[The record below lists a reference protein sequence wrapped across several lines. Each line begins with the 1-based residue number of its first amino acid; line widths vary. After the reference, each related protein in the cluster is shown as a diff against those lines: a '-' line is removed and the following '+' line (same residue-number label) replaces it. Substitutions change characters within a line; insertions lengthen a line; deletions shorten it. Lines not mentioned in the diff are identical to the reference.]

1 MAKTE
6 KKQFKEDFLEA
17 TVNLY
22 KEIGEPVPY
31 GIIAEIKYS
40 RKVINAGLKELFEDK
55 KLVVMSN
62 PYNTDEDFIGLYDK
76 KYPRNSIELAL
87 FRDYAKAHGVTE
99 ARKAFLSENE

>member
-31 GIIAEIKYS
+31 GIITEIKYS
-40 RKVINAGLKELFEDK
+40 RKIINSGLQELFEDK
-55 KLVVMSN
+55 KLVVIQN
-62 PYNTDEDFIGLYDK
+62 PYGTDEDFIGLYGK
-76 KYPRNSIELAL
+76 SYPKTMDELKL
-87 FRDYAKAHGVTE
+87 FRENIKTMGVVE
-99 ARKAFLSENE
+99 ARKLL